1 MVDLEVGITIEAG
14 LQEETIT
21 EVDHLEVEIT
31 TGVNLLGGITEV
43 DPLEDITEAD
53 PRVGDVVDVL
63 DDYYCSFKLRLQIC
77 QPFLKFIK
85 V

>member
-31 TGVNLLGGITEV
+31 TGVDPLEDITEV

-77 QPFLKFIK
+77 QHFLKFIK

>member
-1 MVDLEVGITIEAG
+1 MADLEVGITIEAG

-31 TGVNLLGGITEV
+31 TGVDLLGG
-43 DPLEDITEAD
+43 ITEAD

-77 QPFLKFIK
+77 QHFLKFIK